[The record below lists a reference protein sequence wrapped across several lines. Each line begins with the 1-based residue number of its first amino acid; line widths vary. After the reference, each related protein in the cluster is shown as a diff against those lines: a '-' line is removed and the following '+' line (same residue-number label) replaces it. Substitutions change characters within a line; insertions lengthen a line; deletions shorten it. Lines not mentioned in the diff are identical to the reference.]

1 MREIWHDPQA
11 RLDYAFQWS
20 DWLAGDTITAAT
32 VVATRDGVPD
42 ATVTVEA
49 PSHDATTVTAW
60 VSGGTV
66 GTKVSLTAHITTAA
80 GRQDDRTIPIYIRQR

>member
-11 RLDYAFQWS
+11 RLDYRWDWS
-20 DWLAGDTITAAT
+20 DWLDGDTITAAT
-32 VVATRDGVPD
+32 VVATRDGTPD

-80 GRQDDRTIPIYIRQR
+80 GRQEDRTIPIYIRQR